1 MMVADTSAVMAIL
14 LDEPERLII
23 NEAMVEDG
31 KVLMSTASVVEL
43 LVVTLQRSDEL
54 YGAALE
60 FLRSPFIRLVHFD
73 ESQMWAA
80 GEASRRYGR
89 GRGAARLNFGDTFSY
104 ALAATRGL
112 PLLFKGEDFAQTD
125 IVAVRL

>member
-14 LDEPERLII
+14 LDEPERLIL
-23 NEAMVEDG
+23 NEAMMEDG
-31 KVLMSTASVVEL
+31 EVLISTASVMEL

-54 YGAALE
+54 YGAALG
-60 FLRSPFIRLVHFD
+60 FLRSPFIRLVPFD

-89 GRGAARLNFGDTFSY
+89 GSGAARLNFGDTFSY

-112 PLLFKGEDFAQTD
+112 PLLFKGDDFTLTD